1 MKNNDTGSNKEEQK
15 KKIRA
20 RYKGTDK
27 GKIEVIPARPKY
39 KLFEEAGVKRV
50 CAYCRVSTD
59 DPKQTSSYELQKNH
73 YEDIIKENPGWELV
87 GIFADEGISGTS
99 LEHRESFNSMV
110 AQCKEGKIDLI
121 VTKSVSRFARNIVD
135 CIRIVRELKSL
146 TPPVGIF
153 FEAEHIYTLE
163 GTSEMILAV
172 LSATAQEES
181 RTKSEI
187 MNISIEQRF
196 SRGIFILT
204 NLLGFRKD
212 EEGNLVINED
222 EADTVRLCFFLFL
235 AGYSTKDIAA
245 ILTELRRPRMHG
257 KTEWDNGT
265 VLNILRNEKHC
276 GDVLAR
282 KTFTPSYLDHKSR
295 KNRQDKPQYRE
306 KDHHQAIVPREVFVA
321 VGKMIDSHRYMR
333 ANCPLPLLRVIES
346 GFLKG
351 YVPVHLCWTGFG
363 AEEYLQAS
371 GLFAQSE
378 DDALSSRHPSSGFQI
393 ARTQMFST
401 VQSPALRISNSVF
414 KFTASC
420 MQKFGDVEYVEV
432 LFHATTKK
440 IAVRP
445 CSSNNPAAVHWGK
458 QKNGRWQPWGKSS
471 AAFAVP
477 LFEIMGWDAA
487 RVYRICGTYHREGN
501 AQLLVFELSEAESH
515 RRKTQADSGAIAA
528 PGTDMPFPSA
538 WSESFGPNAEA
549 VRQMEKAEAVL
560 YANGKGIGQAA
571 VLAPTGNDITQ
582 ESMNGYLIAAE
593 TIMQKMRA

>member
-1 MKNNDTGSNKEEQK
+1 MKNNKTETSKEEQK

-39 KLFEEAGVKRV
+39 KLFEETGVKRV

-73 YEDIIKENPGWELV
+73 YEDMIKEHPGWELV

-110 AQCKEGKIDLI
+110 AQCKEGTIDLI

-135 CIRIVRELKSL
+135 CIRIVRELKGL
-146 TPPVGIF
+146 TPPVGVF

-212 EEGNLVINED
+212 ENGNLVINED
-222 EADTVRLCFFLFL
+222 EADTVRLCFFLFI
-235 AGYSTKDIAA
+235 AGYSTKDVAA
-245 ILTELRRPRMHG
+245 ILTELKRPRMHG
-257 KTEWDNGT
+257 KTEWSGTT

-295 KNRQDKPQYRE
+295 RNRQDKPQYRE
-306 KDHHQAIVPREVFVA
+306 RDHHEAIVSREVFIA
-321 VGKMIDSHRYMR
+321 VGKMIDSHRHMR
-333 ANCPLPLLRVIES
+333 ANCPLPLLQVIES
-346 GFLKG
+346 GFLQG
-351 YVPVHLCWTGFG
+351 YVPVHLGWTGFG
-363 AEEYLQAS
+363 ADEYLQVS
-371 GLFAQSE
+371 RLFPKTE
-378 DDALSSRHPSSGFQI
+378 NDALSSRNFRSGFQI
-393 ARTQMFST
+393 ARPQMFST
-401 VQSPALRISNSVF
+401 FRSPALRITNQYF
-414 KFTASC
+414 TFTATC
-420 MQKFGDVEYVEV
+420 MQKFGNVEYVEV
-432 LFHATTKK
+432 LFHAEARM

-445 CSSNNPAAVHWGK
+445 CSPGNPAAVHWGK
-458 QKNGRWQPWGKSS
+458 QSNGRWLPWGKAST
-471 AAFAVP
+471 AFSVP
-477 LFEIMGWDAA
+477 LFEIMGWNTEC
-487 RVYRICGTYHREGN
+487 VYRICGTYYREQDT
-501 AQLLVFELSEAESH
+501 QLLLFDLSEAESH
-515 RRKTQADSGAIAA
+515 HRQTKSASNTPAKTKER
-528 PGTDMPFPSA
+528 PSCPQE
-538 WSESFGPNAEA
+538 WNSTFGPNANLVRKMKEA
-549 VRQMEKAEAVL
+549 DAVI
-560 YANGKGIGQAA
+560 YANGRDIGQTA

-582 ESMNGYLIAAE
+582 ESMNSYLIAAE
-593 TIMQKMRA
+593 NIMQKLRT

>member
-1 MKNNDTGSNKEEQK
+1 MRDNKTCITKEEPK
-15 KKIRA
+15 KKIQSHCNE
-20 RYKGTDK
+20 TDE
-27 GKIEVIPARPKY
+27 GKAEAITTRPKN
-39 KLFEEAGVKRV
+39 KLLEEAGVKRV

-73 YEDIIKENPGWELV
+73 YEDMIKEHPGWELV

-146 TPPVGIF
+146 TPPVGVF

-196 SRGIFILT
+196 SRGIFLLT
-204 NLLGFRKD
+204 NLLGFRRD
-212 EEGNLVINED
+212 EDGNLVINED

-235 AGYSTKDIAA
+235 AGYSTTDIAA

-257 KTEWDNGT
+257 KTEWDNRT

-282 KTFTPSYLDHKSR
+282 KTFTPSYLDHKPR

-306 KDHHQAIVPREVFVA
+306 KDHHEAIVPREVFAA

-333 ANCPLPLLRVIES
+333 ANCPLPLLQVIES

-351 YVPVHLCWTGFG
+351 YVPVHLGWTGFG

-371 GLFAQSE
+371 GLFTQPE
-378 DDALSSRHPSSGFQI
+378 DDALSSRHPSSGFKI

-401 VQSPALRISNSVF
+401 VHSPALRISNSVF

-432 LFHATTKK
+432 LSHATAKKSPSVHAVPTIRPPCTGEIGKTAAGCPGANRPQPSLPPFLKSWDGTRSGFTASAAHITEKRTHSFLFLNSRRRNPITERRTPLPTKLRHQRMSFLFHRHGAK
-440 IAVRP
+440 VSVQMRRR
-445 CSSNNPAAVHWGK
+445 C
-458 QKNGRWQPWGKSS
+458 GRWRKRKQFFMPTARESS
-471 AAFAVP
+471 KRQCSP
-477 LFEIMGWDAA
+477 PPEM
-487 RVYRICGTYHREGN
+487 T
-501 AQLLVFELSEAESH
+501 S
-515 RRKTQADSGAIAA
+515 RRS
-528 PGTDMPFPSA
+528 P
-538 WSESFGPNAEA
+538 
-549 VRQMEKAEAVL
+549 
-560 YANGKGIGQAA
+560 
-571 VLAPTGNDITQ
+571 
-582 ESMNGYLIAAE
+582 
-593 TIMQKMRA
+593 